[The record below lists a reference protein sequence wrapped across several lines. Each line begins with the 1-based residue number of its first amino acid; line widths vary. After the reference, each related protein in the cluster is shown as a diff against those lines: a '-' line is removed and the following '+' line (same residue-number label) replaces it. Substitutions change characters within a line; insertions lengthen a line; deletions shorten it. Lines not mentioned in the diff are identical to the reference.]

1 MMKIK
6 ASFFLYV
13 LVFLS
18 LEKFIQHMFVTYA
31 FAVDMQGIRSTVIP
45 DYRFLMVTGCMV
57 GVLFLLNALFLFQRR
72 TNNLMALFCLA
83 LFDVLGE
90 FFAQGTLAIQ
100 MTVSFVVATFILVF
114 LVVTWRRL

>member
-1 MMKIK
+1 MIK
-6 ASFFLYV
+6 TKPSFLLYV

-31 FAVDMQGIRSTVIP
+31 FAVDMQGIRSTVVP
-45 DYRFLMVTGCMV
+45 DYRFLMVMGFMV
-57 GVLFLLNALFLFQRR
+57 GLLFLLNIPFLLQRR
-72 TNNLMALFCLA
+72 NINFMALFCLA
-83 LFDVLGE
+83 LFDFIGE

-100 MTVSFVVATFILVF
+100 MTVSFLVATFILVF